1 MTMDEATLVL
11 NVILYVLLPL
21 WGIAGMLDWWCH
33 RNTEIEKTSGLKEA
47 YIHCLMGVQICIPL
61 VLSLLFEVN
70 VLIMLLCFVALI
82 AHEVVAH
89 YDVHFA
95 TGKRE
100 ISIWEVHAH
109 NYLATLPFFLILLI
123 IVRKWEVFLDMA
135 TLNWSGGF
143 SIEWRKEPLGNSGN
157 YATFYMVLMGIFV
170 VFPYMQEWW
179 RCYTYEKKHGKPQVD
194 A

>member
-1 MTMDEATLVL
+1 MDEATLVL

-21 WGIAGMLDWWCH
+21 WGLAGMLDWWCH
-33 RNTEIEKTSGLKEA
+33 RKTEIEKTSGLKEA

-70 VLIMLLCFVALI
+70 VLIMLMCFAALI

-109 NYLATLPFFLILLI
+109 NYLATLPFFLLLLI
-123 IVRKWEVFLDMA
+123 IVRKWDVFLDTA
-135 TLNWSGGF
+135 TLNWGGGF
-143 SIEWRKEPLGNSGN
+143 SIEWRQEPLGSSGN
-157 YATFYMVLMGIFV
+157 YATSYMVIMAIFV

-179 RCYTYEKKHGKPQVD
+179 RCYSYEKKHGKPQVES
-194 A
+194 

>member
-1 MTMDEATLVL
+1 MDEATLVL

-33 RNTEIEKTSGLKEA
+33 RNTDIEKTSGLKEA

-70 VLIMLLCFVALI
+70 VLIMLLCFAALI

-135 TLNWSGGF
+135 TLNWGGGF
-143 SIEWRKEPLGNSGN
+143 GIEWRKEPLGSSGN

>member
-1 MTMDEATLVL
+1 MDEATLVL
-11 NVILYVLLPL
+11 NVMLYVLLPL

-33 RNTEIEKTSGLKEA
+33 RNTEIEKTSGLHEA
-47 YIHCLMGVQICIPL
+47 YVHCLMGVQIGIPV

-70 VLIMLLCFVALI
+70 VLIMLLCFASLI
-82 AHEVVAH
+82 AHELVAH
-89 YDVHFA
+89 YDVHFT

-109 NYLATLPFFLILLI
+109 NYLATLPFFLLLLI
-123 IVRKWEVFLDMA
+123 IVRKWEVFLDTV

-143 SIEWRKEPLGNSGN
+143 GFEWRQEPLGSSGN
-157 YATFYMVLMGIFV
+157 YAMSYMVVMAIFV

-179 RCYTYEKKHGKPQVD
+179 RCYKYEKEHGKPEVS
-194 A
+194 AS

>member
-1 MTMDEATLVL
+1 MDEATLVL

-21 WGIAGMLDWWCH
+21 WGLAGMLDWWCH
-33 RNTEIEKTSGLKEA
+33 RQTEIEKTSGLKEA

-70 VLIMLLCFVALI
+70 VLIMLLCFGALI

-109 NYLATLPFFLILLI
+109 NYFATLPFFLLLLI
-123 IVRKWEVFLDMA
+123 IVCKWDVFLDTA

-143 SIEWRKEPLGNSGN
+143 SIEWRQEPLGASGN
-157 YATFYMVLMGIFV
+157 YATFYMVIMAVFV

-179 RCYTYEKKHGKPQVD
+179 RCYSYEKKHGKPQVES
-194 A
+194 

>member
-1 MTMDEATLVL
+1 MDEATLVL

-21 WGIAGMLDWWCH
+21 LGIAGMLDWWCH

-70 VLIMLLCFVALI
+70 VLIMLLCFAALI

-135 TLNWSGGF
+135 TLNWDGGF
-143 SIEWRKEPLGNSGN
+143 GIEWRKEPLGSSGN

-179 RCYTYEKKHGKPQVD
+179 RCYTYEKKQGKPQVD

>member
-1 MTMDEATLVL
+1 MDEATLVL

-21 WGIAGMLDWWCH
+21 WGLAGMLDWWCH
-33 RNTEIEKTSGLKEA
+33 RQTEIEKTSGLKEA

-70 VLIMLLCFVALI
+70 VLIMLMCFAALI

-109 NYLATLPFFLILLI
+109 NYLATLPFFLLLLI
-123 IVRKWEVFLDMA
+123 IVRKWDVFLDTA
-135 TLNWSGGF
+135 TLNWGGGF
-143 SIEWRKEPLGNSGN
+143 SIEWRQEPLGSSGN
-157 YATFYMVLMGIFV
+157 YATSYMVIMAIFV

-179 RCYTYEKKHGKPQVD
+179 RCYSYEKKHGKPQVES
-194 A
+194 

>member
-1 MTMDEATLVL
+1 MDEATLVL

-21 WGIAGMLDWWCH
+21 WGLAGMLDWWCH
-33 RNTEIEKTSGLKEA
+33 RQTEIEKTSGLKEA

-70 VLIMLLCFVALI
+70 VLIMLMCFAALI

-109 NYLATLPFFLILLI
+109 NYLATLPFFLLLLI
-123 IVRKWEVFLDMA
+123 IVRKWDVFLDTA
-135 TLNWSGGF
+135 TLNWGGGF
-143 SIEWRKEPLGNSGN
+143 SIEWRQEPLGSSGN
-157 YATFYMVLMGIFV
+157 YATSYMVIMAIFV

-179 RCYTYEKKHGKPQVD
+179 RCYSYEKKNGKPQVES
-194 A
+194 

>member
-1 MTMDEATLVL
+1 MDEATLVL
-11 NVILYVLLPL
+11 NIILYVLLPL
-21 WGIAGMLDWWCH
+21 WGLAGMLDWWCH
-33 RNTEIEKTSGLKEA
+33 RQTEIEKTSGLKEA

-70 VLIMLLCFVALI
+70 VLIMLMCFAALI

-109 NYLATLPFFLILLI
+109 NYLATLPFFLLLLI
-123 IVRKWEVFLDMA
+123 IVRKWDVFLDTA

-143 SIEWRKEPLGNSGN
+143 SIEWRQEPLGSSGN
-157 YATFYMVLMGIFV
+157 YATSYMVIMAIFV

-179 RCYTYEKKHGKPQVD
+179 RCYSYEKKHGKPQVES
-194 A
+194 

>member
-1 MTMDEATLVL
+1 MDEATLVL

-21 WGIAGMLDWWCH
+21 WGLAGMLDWWCH
-33 RNTEIEKTSGLKEA
+33 RQTEIEKTSGLKEA

-70 VLIMLLCFVALI
+70 VLIMLMCFAALI

-109 NYLATLPFFLILLI
+109 NYLATLPFFLLLLI
-123 IVRKWEVFLDMA
+123 IVRKWDVFLDTA
-135 TLNWSGGF
+135 TLNWGGGF
-143 SIEWRKEPLGNSGN
+143 SIEWRKEPLGSSGN
-157 YATFYMVLMGIFV
+157 YATSYMVIMAIFV

-179 RCYTYEKKHGKPQVD
+179 RCYSYEKKNGKPQVES
-194 A
+194 